1 MGNDENVSC
10 CVKGEE
16 RLVTSERKNE
26 LRSLQV
32 RMRVVRNWWG
42 LPLRGLIAVLPGL
55 CAFVW
60 PGVALAVL
68 VVLFGAFTPNH
79 GPFSVWLAVGE
90 RGQSQRRETH
100 GWLR

>member
-1 MGNDENVSC
+1 MGNDENVPSC
-10 CVKGEE
+10 LSGEK
-16 RLVTSERKNE
+16 RLSISEKKKAM
-26 LRSLQV
+26 RSLQV
-32 RMRVVRNWWG
+32 RIRLARNWWG
-42 LPLRGLIAVLPGL
+42 LPLRGLIAVLPDL